1 MWFSRY
7 FKKTKVGLFGPIE
20 EYAGFLRQHTGFLRW
35 QSADHTSTHNSYGQ
49 SAPTPFLDL
58 ELDLDKLL
66 DDVGKGDEDH
76 EDDDEGVHGEGGED
90 EGAPRNGVLCAS
102 DLEANVSY
110 VIVDYEGSF
119 FPGMVTEIKDAN
131 VKVSCMV
138 PALSKMRKT
147 FWKWPEIEDTCW
159 YTIDKMIEKIQTP
172 VLVGNR
178 GKYQVDEAEKFW

>member
-1 MWFSRY
+1 MSVFSGNTQA
-7 FKKTKVGLFGPIE
+7 FSDGNQLIIHQ
-20 EYAGFLRQHTGFLRW
+20 LIIHTDNQLI
-35 QSADHTSTHNSYGQ
+35 THE
-49 SAPTPFLDL
+49 

-138 PALSKMRKT
+138 PAPSKMRKT

-159 YTIDKMIEKIQTP
+159 YTIDKVIEKIQTP

-178 GKYQVDEAEKFW
+178 GKYQVDEAEKFVIFF

>member
-1 MWFSRY
+1 M
-7 FKKTKVGLFGPIE
+7 GLFGPIE

-49 SAPTPFLDL
+49 SAITHE

-66 DDVGKGDEDH
+66 DDVGKGDEDR

-138 PALSKMRKT
+138 PAPSKMRKT

-159 YTIDKMIEKIQTP
+159 YTIDKVIEKIQTP